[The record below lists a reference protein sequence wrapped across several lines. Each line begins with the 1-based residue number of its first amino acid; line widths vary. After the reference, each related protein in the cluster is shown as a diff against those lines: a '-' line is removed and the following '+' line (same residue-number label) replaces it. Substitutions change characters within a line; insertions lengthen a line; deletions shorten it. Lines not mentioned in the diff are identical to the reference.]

1 MRAIWKRELKS
12 LFHNVIAWLFLG
24 VTLFLFGLYFFVYNL
39 TYGYPYVSYSLS
51 AISFLFF
58 ITVPILTMRVLAEEK
73 RAKTD
78 QLLLTAPVSVG
89 KIVLGK
95 FLALATVYSISV
107 AVICISP
114 IVLLLFGDIPVAETY
129 VAIFAFWLYGL
140 ACIAIGEFVS
150 SVTESQVISAVLT
163 FAVLFLG
170 YMMSSITGVLS
181 SEGNLLTKILGC
193 YDLLTPMEDLMSG
206 SLSLKA
212 VTYYVTLI
220 ILFLFFAVQAIQKR
234 RWSVSKAKISMSVF
248 SIGTVAVV
256 SAIAVVCNVLV
267 SVMPETWT
275 SFDVTDQKLFSLTG
289 DTKEYLKTLDQDV
302 TIYVLAA
309 ESQADD
315 TLSKTLR
322 GYEDGSDHITI
333 SYIDP
338 TVQPNFAAQY
348 TDDEVTQ
355 NSLFVVS
362 ENRSRVI
369 DYDDIYTYELDSS
382 SYTYQVSGYD
392 AEGQVTSALQY
403 VTRDDMPVI
412 YELEGH
418 EETSLSGDFSEVLE
432 KANVTLSSLNL
443 LQEDAVPE
451 DAQALIING
460 PQTDLSEDDLNKI
473 LAYVENGG
481 SLFLTLNY
489 SSYSDMPNYQKL
501 LEQYEIS
508 VLPGLVADL
517 DRNYYY
523 QNPFY
528 LLPYVEST
536 DVSGDLTGYSSVF
549 APYMMGMQVED
560 NDTYTY
566 TTILSTSES
575 AVAKANYLQASTYE
589 AEEGDAEGSFAGGV
603 SLVTASGGT
612 VYVFGSQQM
621 FTDAA
626 NQTVS
631 GRNAELFSN
640 VVSTLISEVDAEGT
654 VVVAAKDYSVS
665 YLTVSANAVLIYGIV
680 WGLLIPIVLI
690 ITGIVIWARRR
701 KR

>member
-256 SAIAVVCNVLV
+256 TAIAVVCNVLV

-275 SFDVTDQKLFSLTG
+275 SFDVTDQKLFSLTD